1 VRGDV
6 RLGKWRRGVR
16 NKEGVLRQGVS
27 DFIDLKLQE
36 RDEAA
41 LVWLLQRT
49 IHALLQLYPPK
60 KAAQEIRRRVEEM
73 LPEGERQPASKR
85 G

>member
-1 VRGDV
+1 MS
-6 RLGKWRRGVR
+6 LGKWRRGVQ

-60 KAAQEIRRRVEEM
+60 KAAQEVRRRVEEM
-73 LPEGERQPASKR
+73 LPEGERQPGSKR

>member
-1 VRGDV
+1 V

-60 KAAQEIRRRVEEM
+60 KAAQEVRRRVEEM
-73 LPEGERQPASKR
+73 LPEGERQPGSKR

>member
-1 VRGDV
+1 VQ
-6 RLGKWRRGVR
+6 

-27 DFIDLKLQE
+27 DFIDLKLKE

-49 IHALLQLYPPK
+49 IHTLLQLYPPK
-60 KAAQEIRRRVEEM
+60 KAAQEVRRRVEEM
-73 LPEGERQPASKR
+73 LPEGERQPGSKR

>member
-1 VRGDV
+1 V

-16 NKEGVLRQGVS
+16 NKEGVLRQAVS
-27 DFIDLKLQE
+27 DFIDLKLQG

-60 KAAQEIRRRVEEM
+60 NAAQEIRRRVEEM
-73 LPEGERQPASKR
+73 LPEGEREPGSKQ

>member
-1 VRGDV
+1 V
-6 RLGKWRRGVR
+6 RLGKWRRGVQ

-27 DFIDLKLQE
+27 DFIDLKLKE

-60 KAAQEIRRRVEEM
+60 KAAQEVRRRVEEM
-73 LPEGERQPASKR
+73 LPEGERQPGSKR

>member
-1 VRGDV
+1 VS
-6 RLGKWRRGVR
+6 LGKWRRGVQ

-27 DFIDLKLQE
+27 DFIDLKLKE

-60 KAAQEIRRRVEEM
+60 KAAQEVRRRVEEM
-73 LPEGERQPASKR
+73 LPEGERQPGSKR

>member
-1 VRGDV
+1 M
-6 RLGKWRRGVR
+6 R
-16 NKEGVLRQGVS
+16 NKEGVLRQAVS
-27 DFIDLKLQE
+27 DFIDLKLQG

-60 KAAQEIRRRVEEM
+60 NAAQEIRRRVEKM
-73 LPEGERQPASKR
+73 LPEGERQPGSKQ

>member
-1 VRGDV
+1 MRS
-6 RLGKWRRGVR
+6 
-16 NKEGVLRQGVS
+16 KEGALRQAVS
-27 DFIDLKLQE
+27 DYIDLKVQV

-49 IHALLQLYPPK
+49 IHALLQVYPPK
-60 KAAQEIRRRVEEM
+60 KAAQEIRRRIDEM
-73 LPEGERQPASKR
+73 LPEGERQPGSKR

>member
-1 VRGDV
+1 MQ
-6 RLGKWRRGVR
+6 

-60 KAAQEIRRRVEEM
+60 KAAQEVRRRVEEM

>member
-1 VRGDV
+1 MRGDV
-6 RLGKWRRGVR
+6 RLGKWRREVP

-60 KAAQEIRRRVEEM
+60 KAAQEVRRRVEEM
-73 LPEGERQPASKR
+73 LPEGERQPGSKR

>member
-1 VRGDV
+1 M
-6 RLGKWRRGVR
+6 R
-16 NKEGVLRQGVS
+16 NKEGVLRQAVS
-27 DFIDLKLQE
+27 DFIGMKLQG

-60 KAAQEIRRRVEEM
+60 KAAQEVRRRVEEM
-73 LPEGERQPASKR
+73 LPEGERQPGSKR

>member
-1 VRGDV
+1 V
-6 RLGKWRRGVR
+6 RLGEWRRGVR
-16 NKEGVLRQGVS
+16 NKEGVLRQAVS

-73 LPEGERQPASKR
+73 VPAGERQPRSKR

>member
-1 VRGDV
+1 V
-6 RLGKWRRGVR
+6 RLGKGRTGVG

-60 KAAQEIRRRVEEM
+60 KAAQEVRRRVEEM
-73 LPEGERQPASKR
+73 LPEGERQPGSKR